1 MIKQILNSRPSC
13 NNIDYWQALM
23 TARRERELT
32 KIMATKPTFKTD
44 LDLTDQEKQYYED
57 YVAKRN
63 GGTLE
68 DVTEISV
75 NGITGEEDRVK
86 IEWKTID
93 TRQIERL
100 RRVTGYLTSTLD
112 RWNDGKRAE
121 ERDRVKHGI

>member
-23 TARRERELT
+23 TARRERELI

-44 LDLTDQEKQYYED
+44 LDLTDQERQYYED

-63 GGTLE
+63 GDTLE

-100 RRVTGYLTSTLD
+100 RRVTG
-112 RWNDGKRAE
+112 
-121 ERDRVKHGI
+121 